1 MEKIIKDALWQD
13 VRTLDREGIEY
24 DILKIKPMKGYDVY
38 EIKISGDKLYIDM
51 ALHAIRRL
59 YAQ

>member
-38 EIKISGDKLYIDM
+38 EIKIVGDKLYIDM

-59 YAQ
+59 

>member
-24 DILKIKPMKGYDVY
+24 DIFKIKHMSGYDVY
-38 EIKISGDKLYIDM
+38 EIKICGDKLYIDM

-59 YAQ
+59 

>member
-13 VRTLDREGIEY
+13 VRTLDIEGIEY
-24 DILKIKPMKGYDVY
+24 DILKINHRNGYDVY

-51 ALHAIRRL
+51 ALHAIRRI
-59 YAQ
+59 

>member
-24 DILKIKPMKGYDVY
+24 DILKINPRKGYDVY

-59 YAQ
+59 